1 MKKVTCWYCDYYE
14 LFYKYENDTFKN
26 TDFGF
31 CTIKGKCRKGTAH
44 ICDNFTIRKG
54 LFTLKD
60 YPNKNKKKTLI
71 KDVYNFPNQDG
82 NNEL

>member
-31 CTIKGKCRKGTAH
+31 CKTKEKCRKGTAH
-44 ICDNFTIRKG
+44 ICDNFILRQG
-54 LFTLKD
+54 LFTKKW
-60 YPNKNKKKTLI
+60 YPNKE
-71 KDVYNFPNQDG
+71 NQK
-82 NNEL
+82 NEYVFDFSSRDTYLKF